1 MKSRSFKRLGRP
13 LLWLACAAVPLCGSC
28 STVKPW
34 ERAQLARPVMDP
46 ERDALGIAISEHM
59 YFSREASRG
68 GRGVG
73 GGGCGCN

>member
-1 MKSRSFKRLGRP
+1 MNPCHLKFFGRRL
-13 LLWLACAAVPLCGSC
+13 LSVACLAVSICGSC

-34 ERAQLARPVMDP
+34 ERAQLARPVMNP
-46 ERDALGIAISEHM
+46 ERDALGIVISEHM

>member
-1 MKSRSFKRLGRP
+1 MKPCRLKLLGRF
-13 LLWLACAAVPLCGSC
+13 LIWIVGATVPFCGSC

-34 ERAQLARPVMDP
+34 ERAQLARPVMNP
-46 ERDALGIAISEHM
+46 ERDSLGIIISEHM